1 MIDTEKHIDDPHQ
14 TSMSTTVS
22 KKKGA
27 AKSLIGRDAN
37 YGLKLDKCN
46 LFNSYPVAVEKFQE
60 FEDSLNFP
68 DEIYAVAYHRRFFKR
83 THCFF
88 TPYSP

>member
-1 MIDTEKHIDDPHQ
+1 
-14 TSMSTTVS
+14 MSTTVT

-27 AKSLIGRDAN
+27 AKSLAGRDPS
-37 YGLKLDKCN
+37 YGFKLDKCN
-46 LFNSYPVAVEKFQE
+46 IFNSYNVAVEKYQE
-60 FEDSLNFP
+60 FDDNLNLP

-83 THCFF
+83 THSFF